1 LYRRTNREIPK
12 LASIYVGL
20 AIEVIVDFKKKFSN
34 EKKTARQI
42 DLVKKCIFTIID
54 NTCIKFQ
61 VIANELLESVK
72 RMEDSLKKLQ
82 KVRQTSKS
90 SANIAGHNRSSSGGL
105 TAISMSDD
113 DKIRLQLSIDII
125 ELGNLL
131 SSNFEGYKGGSNFE
145 LLTLIVE
152 DINKTITSGNSN
164 SQKSLTQTENTI
176 HMSDS
181 NSNFIV
187 LEENETK

>member
-1 LYRRTNREIPK
+1 MPK

-34 EKKTARQI
+34 EKKSARQI
-42 DLVKKCIFTIID
+42 DLVKKCIVTIID
-54 NTCIKFQ
+54 NICIKFQ
-61 VIANELLESVK
+61 AIANELLESVK

-82 KVRQTSKS
+82 KVRQTNKS
-90 SANIAGHNRSSSGGL
+90 SANMAGHNRSSSGG
-105 TAISMSDD
+105 ANVVNISDD

-131 SSNFEGYKGGSNFE
+131 SSNFEGYKGGSNYE
-145 LLTLIVE
+145 LLSQIVE
-152 DINKTITSGNSN
+152 EINKTIASGSTNPSKN
-164 SQKSLTQTENTI
+164 LSQPENAI
-176 HMSDS
+176 HMSNS

-187 LEENETK
+187 MEENETN

>member
-1 LYRRTNREIPK
+1 M
-12 LASIYVGL
+12 
-20 AIEVIVDFKKKFSN
+20 
-34 EKKTARQI
+34 
-42 DLVKKCIFTIID
+42 VKKCIFTIID
-54 NTCIKFQ
+54 NICIKFQ
-61 VIANELLESVK
+61 AIANELLESVK

-90 SANIAGHNRSSSGGL
+90 SANIAGHNRSSSGGVN
-105 TAISMSDD
+105 MSDD

-145 LLTLIVE
+145 LLTVIVE
-152 DINKTITSGNSN
+152 DINKTIASGNSTP
-164 SQKSLTQTENTI
+164 QKSSLSHAENTI
-176 HMSDS
+176 HMSES